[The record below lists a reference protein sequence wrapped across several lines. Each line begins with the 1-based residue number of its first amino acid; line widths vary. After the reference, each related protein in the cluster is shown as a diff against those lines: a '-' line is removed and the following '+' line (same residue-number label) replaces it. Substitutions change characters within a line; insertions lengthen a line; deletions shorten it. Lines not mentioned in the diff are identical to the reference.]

1 MQQNYTVTEGGH
13 VDVCVKVGFSA
24 DDAKKLAEAG
34 ITQKR
39 TILDLSATLPNM
51 VDLAATIRKGLL
63 KIAADP
69 QRRREVARLKAE
81 SQMAAIVAKLEAI
94 AKIEEKLATETDPA
108 KVAALES
115 KLVKLA

>member
-1 MQQNYTVTEGGH
+1 MASEDET
-13 VDVCVKVGFSA
+13 A
-24 DDAKKLAEAG
+24 PAPPMKL
-34 ITQKR
+34 QKLQLW
-39 TILDLSATLPNM
+39 ID
-51 VDLAATIRKGLL
+51 
-63 KIAADP
+63 
-69 QRRREVARLKAE
+69 REPRKAE